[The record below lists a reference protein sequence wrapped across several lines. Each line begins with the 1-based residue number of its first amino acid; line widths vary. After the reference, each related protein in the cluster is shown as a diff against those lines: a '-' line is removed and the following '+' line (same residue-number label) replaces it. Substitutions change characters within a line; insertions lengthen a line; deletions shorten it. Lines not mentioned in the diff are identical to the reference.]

1 MKRRKQA
8 KEGKKVRRE
17 KDRRKKSYLSDLNF
31 AYHCLK

>member
-17 KDRRKKSYLSDLNF
+17 KDRRKSYLSDLNF